1 MTRPLALPTRLLAAA
16 ATALLLGAA
25 ATTTAPRAAQ
35 RWASPAAH
43 DDPAAT
49 AALRVTERDVAASN
63 AKAAAAYEDLVG
75 LWRGELGRI
84 GARFVAPALV
94 RYRVAAGT
102 DCGVMRAGNAS
113 YCAADNTIY
122 FDEVFVAAQAK
133 RAAAATGADGDMAGV
148 GIIAHEMGH
157 AVAAQLGAVSRVP
170 YENEATADCLAGAF
184 ARHADEAG
192 SLEKGDVDEAFF
204 AMAMAGDP
212 EPQLTGNRRLDRPIV
227 LRASLLGH
235 GTYEQ
240 RTENF
245 RSGMEGGAGACI
257 EELR

>member
-1 MTRPLALPTRLLAAA
+1 V
-16 ATALLLGAA
+16 
-25 ATTTAPRAAQ
+25 
-35 RWASPAAH
+35 H
-43 DDPAAT
+43 DDPAA
-49 AALRVTERDVAASN
+49 AAPLRVTERDVAASN

-75 LWRGELGRI
+75 MWRGELGRV

-133 RAAAATGADGDMAGV
+133 RAAAATGTDGDMAGV

-170 YENEATADCLAGAF
+170 YENEAAADCLAGAF
-184 ARHADEAG
+184 ARHADADG

-212 EPQLTGNRRLDRPIV
+212 APELTGDRRVDRRIV
-227 LRASLLGH
+227 LRASLMGH
-235 GTYEQ
+235 GSYDQ
-240 RTENF
+240 RMRNF
-245 RSGMEGGAGACI
+245 QAGLQDGAGACL

>member
-1 MTRPLALPTRLLAAA
+1 MKKRSAPLAILATAALAA
-16 ATALLLGAA
+16 LFG
-25 ATTTAPRAAQ
+25 TTAPSALRSAAGL
-35 RWASPAAH
+35 RFAAH
-43 DDPAAT
+43 DDPAGTVT
-49 AALRVTERDVAASN
+49 ALTERDVAASN

-75 LWRGELGRI
+75 MWSGELARV
-84 GARFVAPALV
+84 GARFVAPSLV

-113 YCAADNTIY
+113 YCPVDNTIY
-122 FDEVFVAAQAK
+122 YDELFVAAQAK
-133 RAAAATGADGDMAGV
+133 RAAAAVGTDGDMAGV

-157 AVAAQLGAVSRVP
+157 AVATELGDLSRVP

-184 ARHADEAG
+184 ARHADDAG
-192 SLEKGDVDEAFF
+192 SLEQGDVDEAFY

-212 EPQLTGNRRLDRPIV
+212 APELTGDRRVDRRIV
-227 LRASLLGH
+227 LQASLLGH

-240 RTENF
+240 RMENF
-245 RSGMEGGAGACI
+245 RGGMEGGAGACL

>member
-1 MTRPLALPTRLLAAA
+1 MTRPLALPTTFLAAA
-16 ATALLLGAA
+16 ATALLLGAG
-25 ATTTAPRAAQ
+25 ATDTPRAAQ
-35 RWASPAAH
+35 RWASTAAH
-43 DDPAAT
+43 DDPAT

-63 AKAAAAYEDLVG
+63 AKAADAYEDLVG
-75 LWRGELGRI
+75 LWRGELGRV

-102 DCGVMRAGNAS
+102 DCGEMRAGNAS

-133 RAAAATGADGDMAGV
+133 RAAAATGTDGDMAGV

-184 ARHADEAG
+184 ARHADADG
-192 SLEKGDVDEAFF
+192 SLEQGDVDEAFF

-212 EPQLTGNRRLDRPIV
+212 APALTGDRRVDRRIV
-227 LRASLLGH
+227 LRASLMGH
-235 GTYEQ
+235 GSYDQ
-240 RTENF
+240 RMRNFQAGLTE
-245 RSGMEGGAGACI
+245 GAGACL